1 MYFMLGGLMLM
12 TLLGSVFYF
21 YQADRIQEDVE
32 RNGRLAIQLLESRLR
47 LLIDTESYHTLKIS
61 SQFIKRP
68 DEAVRVLG
76 SDERFESVSFV
87 DTTGT
92 VIASTDRI
100 REGYIYAGSKLFQNA
115 MLQHSSLFD
124 VTFHPFENR
133 LLIQLVVPIRD
144 GNGELRYLAYHRIKQ
159 GVLEAALAD
168 LLEIY
173 GRDIIVYDPD
183 GIIFFKLMLEPQRY
197 TSVKPYSI
205 YDFGLDTSNM
215 HATDSLTIRSKD
227 GKFLIT
233 IGYLEGINALIAA
246 RGSLVALQDSLLEI
260 FRIAV
265 TIFIFTAFLF
275 AVLGYFLSR
284 QIMIP
289 VIELSRQVEETV
301 GDKQERIE
309 IAPSELSIIADA
321 FNRAWAENIN
331 IRKRLLVERE
341 QAEEANRTKSRFLAN
356 MSHEIRTPMNAILG
370 FSQTSLYAFGEQ
382 QAESQLSKI
391 HTAAQGLLGI
401 INDILDVARLESGSF
416 KLDRA
421 PFRLKELFE
430 ECCDLFAMNIQEKG
444 LEFRKAISNAL
455 PDQAYGDG
463 ARVRQI
469 LINLLGNAMKFTDQ
483 GYVSFIA
490 EKLHESEDMIEIALT
505 VDDSGPGIPEE
516 ARKHLFTPFFQVDSS
531 TTRRH
536 GGSGLGLSIASD
548 LAKRMNG
555 NLTLEEKP
563 EQGARF
569 RCVLKLS
576 PFHDFV
582 AADAAEKIPRVSILQ
597 DEGCEEECE
606 VKVLLVDDNMV
617 NQEVAQIVLKSAG
630 IQVDLAANGA
640 EAVDMIKQNRY
651 RAVIMDIQMPVMDG
665 YQATAAIR
673 ALPDKDKANV
683 PIMAMTAHAYDDDRE
698 KCIRAGMN
706 DYISK
711 PFKSKDLIEKLSS
724 LMDTPLQTRP
734 VINDMAEGFPT
745 EDDHM
750 NFGKGLRLVGGD
762 RKAYLRILRRFA
774 EEAQFIYAHLVKAGS
789 EKDSASVKSDI
800 HTLKGMAG
808 TIGAE
813 KLRALCAEFE
823 GANPENL
830 IPELG
835 SSKLGTKLGTEL
847 GTELEG
853 SLRSIEAVLASSRST
868 KPLSPGRSIVELLA
882 VIKEMLHKDYLLPD
896 ELIEELEAGFEGN
909 DPALHVL
916 VRALKD
922 MDYGKARA
930 ILERDL

>member
-32 RNGRLAIQLLESRLR
+32 RNGRLAIRLLESRLR

-61 SQFIKRP
+61 NQFIKQP

-100 REGYIYAGSKLFQNA
+100 REGYVYAGSKLFQNA
-115 MLQHSSLFD
+115 MLQQSSLFD
-124 VTFHPFENR
+124 VSFHPFENK

-144 GNGELRYLAYHRIKQ
+144 ANGELRYLAYHRIKQ

-173 GRDIIVYDPD
+173 GRDIIIYDPD
-183 GIIFFKLMLEPQRY
+183 GVIFFKLMLEPQRY
-197 TSVKPYSI
+197 TSVKPFSI
-205 YDFGLDTSNM
+205 YDFGLDTTNM
-215 HATDSLTIRSKD
+215 HASDSLTIRSKD

-233 IGYLEGINALIAA
+233 IGLLEGINARIAA

-265 TIFIFTAFLF
+265 SIFVFTAFLF

-284 QIMIP
+284 QILIP

-301 GDKQERIE
+301 GDNQERIE

-321 FNRAWAENIN
+321 FNRAWTENIN

-370 FSQTSLYAFGEQ
+370 FSQTSLYGYGEHP
-382 QAESQLSKI
+382 AESQLHKI
-391 HTAAQGLLGI
+391 HSAAQGLLGI

-416 KLDRA
+416 KLDQA

-430 ECCDLFAMNIQEKG
+430 ECCDLLAMTIKEKG
-444 LEFRKAISNAL
+444 LEFRKTISNAL
-455 PDQAYGDG
+455 PEHAYGDG
-463 ARVRQI
+463 PRVRQI

-490 EKLHESEDMIEIALT
+490 EKLHESEDVVEIAMI

-548 LAKRMNG
+548 LANRMNG
-555 NLTLEEKP
+555 NLTLEDKA

-569 RCVLKLS
+569 RCVLKLL
-576 PFHDFV
+576 PFHDSI
-582 AADAAEKIPRVSILQ
+582 AADAADAEEIIPRVSILQ
-597 DEGCEEECE
+597 GNGCVEECE
-606 VKVLLVDDNMV
+606 VRVLLVDDNMV
-617 NQEVAQIVLKSAG
+617 NQEVAQIVLKNTG

-640 EAVDMIKQNRY
+640 EAVEMIKKNRY

-673 ALPDKDKANV
+673 ALPDKAKANV
-683 PIMAMTAHAYDDDRE
+683 PIMAMTAHAYDDDRV

-711 PFKSKDLIEKLSS
+711 PFSSKELIEKLSS
-724 LMDTPLQTRP
+724 LMDAPLQTKSA
-734 VINDMAEGFPT
+734 VIDISEGFPT

-750 NFGKGLRLVGGD
+750 NFVKGLRHVGGD
-762 RKAYLRILRRFA
+762 RAAYLRILRRFV
-774 EEAQFIYAHLVKAGS
+774 EEAQSIYTHLVEAGS
-789 EKDSASVKSDI
+789 KKDSASVKSDI

-823 GANPENL
+823 GASVEDL
-830 IPELG
+830 FPELV
-835 SSKLGTKLGTEL
+835 SSALGTEIK
-847 GTELEG
+847 G
-853 SLRSIEAVLASSRST
+853 SMRSIEAVLAGSPST
-868 KPLSPGRSIVELLA
+868 QPVPPGRPIVELLA
-882 VIKEMLHKDYLLPD
+882 EIKEMLHKGYLLPD

-909 DPALHVL
+909 DPVL
-916 VRALKD
+916 QDFIRALKD
-922 MDYGKARA
+922 MDYTAARA